1 MTTAPLEQRVV
12 TIAVAGD
19 CLVDW
24 GLMSAAGGAPDLDL
38 DWAWHAG
45 PAFQL
50 AAQSL
55 GAETSGELLAH
66 ICHDEGLD
74 PVALRLTPLCPEAL
88 GDPRYPAVV
97 RTFSLWRRLPAG
109 RDGRFAA
116 WRIER
121 IIGRAAAIAP
131 SGDDGVAND
140 PSMGAGAAGDKAA
153 GGGAGDGTAGDG
165 APEVAALLDLDLGFR
180 DEPARWSHLL
190 GEAPGTEVFLRTT
203 APLGEGAL
211 WHALCDRHADRLTV
225 VTGVGDLRRAS
236 LRVEQPLSWEHL
248 YSHVVAA
255 VSDSPLAAARRVV
268 VTLDLAG
275 AVVIERDTP
284 TTLVFDPRREAG
296 EGQRP
301 EEGFVAGH
309 QQVML
314 AALVRGRLLG
324 GMVTDAVR
332 RGLTAM
338 RDLHELG
345 FDATGEPG
353 SEVVAFPF
361 ARVARAVREGG
372 EGLTCV
378 SLTTEQLATSSILV
392 ESLRGDE
399 LERAAR
405 QVAHEGAAGLGDVPV
420 ETVGAWSSV
429 DRAEIENLR
438 SVRAIMAGYVES
450 YRAGRRT
457 KRPLSVAVFGP
468 PGAGKSFA
476 VKQVAGALLPG
487 RLRVL
492 EFNLSQLR
500 GERGLAGAFHVVRDA
515 VLDQRLP
522 LVFWDEFD
530 TPLDGAPLGWLRRFL
545 MPMQDAAFVEGDVS
559 HPLGPAIFVFAGG
572 TSATFAEFSAGDTAE
587 DRRAKKSDFI
597 SRLRGYM
604 DVLGPNP
611 AGPHDA
617 GVMLRRALLL
627 HALLRQSA
635 PQLFRDGRLT
645 IDDGVLN
652 AFLRVAAFRHGARSM
667 EAIIDMSALG
677 GKAGYERASLPAPR
691 QLALHVDAD
700 AFLELVNAS

>member
-1 MTTAPLEQRVV
+1 
-12 TIAVAGD
+12 
-19 CLVDW
+19 
-24 GLMSAAGGAPDLDL
+24 
-38 DWAWHAG
+38 
-45 PAFQL
+45 
-50 AAQSL
+50 
-55 GAETSGELLAH
+55 
-66 ICHDEGLD
+66 
-74 PVALRLTPLCPEAL
+74 
-88 GDPRYPAVV
+88 
-97 RTFSLWRRLPAG
+97 
-109 RDGRFAA
+109 
-116 WRIER
+116 
-121 IIGRAAAIAP
+121 
-131 SGDDGVAND
+131 
-140 PSMGAGAAGDKAA
+140 
-153 GGGAGDGTAGDG
+153 
-165 APEVAALLDLDLGFR
+165 
-180 DEPARWSHLL
+180 
-190 GEAPGTEVFLRTT
+190 VFLRTT
-203 APLGEGAL
+203 SPLGEGAL
-211 WHALCDRHADRLTV
+211 WRELRDRHADRLTV

-248 YSHVVAA
+248 YDHVVAA
-255 VSDSPLAAARRVV
+255 VGDSPLSCARRVV
-268 VTLDLAG
+268 VTLELAG
-275 AVVIERDTP
+275 AVVIERDAP
-284 TTLVFDPRREAG
+284 TTLVFDPHREAG
-296 EGQRP
+296 EAQRP
-301 EEGFVAGH
+301 EEGFVTGQ

-324 GMVTDAVR
+324 DAVTDSVS
-332 RGLTAM
+332 RGLAAM
-338 RDLHELG
+338 RDLHDRG
-345 FDATGEPG
+345 FDAAGETGR
-353 SEVVAFPF
+353 EVVAFPF
-361 ARVARAVREGG
+361 ERVARTIRTGG
-372 EGLTCV
+372 EDFSSV
-378 SLTTEQLATSSILV
+378 SLTAAQLATSSILV

-405 QVAHEGAAGLGDVPV
+405 RVAYEGAAGLGDVPV

-429 DRAEIENLR
+429 DRTEIENLR
-438 SVRAIMAGYVES
+438 SVRAIMADYVES
-450 YRAGRRT
+450 FRAGRRT

-500 GERGLAGAFHVVRDA
+500 GERGLIGAFHVVRDA

-530 TPLDGAPLGWLRRFL
+530 ATLDGEALGWLRRFL
-545 MPMQDAAFVEGDVS
+545 MPMQDAAFVEGDLS
-559 HPLGPAIFVFAGG
+559 HPLGPAVFVFAGG

-611 AGPHDA
+611 AGPQDA

-635 PQLFRDGRLT
+635 PQLFRDGRLN

-652 AFLRVAAFRHGARSM
+652 AFLRVTAFRHGARSM

-700 AFLELVNAS
+700 AFLELVNA